1 MPAETVA
8 PRRTKA
14 SRTTVTKNPLAAASN
29 RRVSRL
35 ENRHFLLVEDAPVRG
50 LHCRELLER
59 AGAEVMLERHAMT
72 GVVVA
77 LSMPERFDALILD
90 VKLPLL
96 EIAEAGI
103 ALRSAGFDRPIIAL
117 VSALPGKAKRSLDH
131 AGCNIIPKNSAI
143 ASAFVSLVAG
153 FIDSSAAT

>member
-1 MPAETVA
+1 
-8 PRRTKA
+8 
-14 SRTTVTKNPLAAASN
+14 
-29 RRVSRL
+29 
-35 ENRHFLLVEDAPVRG
+35 
-50 LHCRELLER
+50 
-59 AGAEVMLERHAMT
+59 MLERHAMT